1 MIYPKGTTLSGLGLK
16 LTLEDTELTTPP
28 GSCAGDEFLYHWRT
42 SDDRSHLTTHVELA
56 SLLADG
62 ATLNY

>member
-1 MIYPKGTTLSGLGLK
+1 MIYPNGTTLTGLGLK